1 MITPISAMVES
12 MDEAFGELVQAVK
25 DAGLYDDTLFIFTSD
40 VRNCCFYVVIARS
53 MVVYI
58 SCAGNIC

>member
-25 DAGLYDDTLFIFTSD
+25 DAGLYDDTLCIFTSD

-53 MVVYI
+53 MVVYS
-58 SCAGNIC
+58 SCAGNMC